1 MEQLK
6 DVPFSHL
13 HNKTQFSVLQS
24 TIQVNNLIQKAVD
37 DGMPAVAIPDTGN
50 MMAAFHFMETAF
62 KHNSAIDKEI
72 NALKE
77 EEFEKEKEAAL
88 EKKKILPI
96 VGCEFHVCHNRNDK
110 SYKDNGYQIPFLAKN
125 KNGYQ
130 NLIQLCSAG
139 FVEGFI
145 TYLELIRR

>member
-1 MEQLK
+1 
-6 DVPFSHL
+6 
-13 HNKTQFSVLQS
+13 
-24 TIQVNNLIQKAVD
+24 
-37 DGMPAVAIPDTGN
+37 
-50 MMAAFHFMETAF
+50 METAF

-77 EEFEKEKEAAL
+77 EESEKEKEAAL

-139 FVEGFI
+139 FVEGFYYVPRI
-145 TYLELIRR
+145 DQEIIQQYKDDVIVQLVVFMVRFHK

>member
-1 MEQLK
+1 MPLFWRKTQQPFQRLVLSTLICSKQVRNLLPHQEKVKGDSKEVKKAMEQLK

-37 DGMPAVAIPDTGN
+37 DGMPAVAISDTGN

-77 EEFEKEKEAAL
+77 EESEKEK
-88 EKKKILPI
+88 KR
-96 VGCEFHVCHNRNDK
+96 H
-110 SYKDNGYQIPFLAKN
+110 
-125 KNGYQ
+125 
-130 NLIQLCSAG
+130 
-139 FVEGFI
+139 
-145 TYLELIRR
+145 